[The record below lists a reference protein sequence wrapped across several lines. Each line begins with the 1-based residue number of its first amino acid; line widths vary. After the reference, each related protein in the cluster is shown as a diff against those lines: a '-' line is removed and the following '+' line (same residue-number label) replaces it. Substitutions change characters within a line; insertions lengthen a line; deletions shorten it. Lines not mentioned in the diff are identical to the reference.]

1 MMFTI
6 IMIIIIMITMI
17 IGIIVVSKTK
27 VMFTISPRSWSMII
41 AMMMENPGD
50 EVSGDKKITCIVQ
63 KKTQSSLVKQL
74 VPRNSSCRKFSLE
87 IFSQGAIS
95 GQDSGKQLNDKWG
108 QIYTFD
114 ILIETS
120 VNYIKSQR
128 NIQNEENAG
137 EMVSFFFTN
146 IYAFEMLMWFSNI
159 LKKKNSEILEKYF
172 QKK

>member
-1 MMFTI
+1 
-6 IMIIIIMITMI
+6 MIIIIMITMI

-27 VMFTISPRSWSMII
+27 VMFTISSRSWSMIM
-41 AMMMENPGD
+41 AMMMENFDDG
-50 EVSGDKKITCIVQ
+50 VSGDKKITWKQ

-74 VPRNSSCRKFSLE
+74 VPRNSSWRKFSLE

-146 IYAFEMLMWFSNI
+146 MLF
-159 LKKKNSEILEKYF
+159 KC
-172 QKK
+172 

>member
-1 MMFTI
+1 MIIIMMIIIII

-74 VPRNSSCRKFSLE
+74 VPRNSSWRKFSLE

-114 ILIETS
+114 IFTLCAQVGKIS
-120 VNYIKSQR
+120 K
-128 NIQNEENAG
+128 
-137 EMVSFFFTN
+137 MV
-146 IYAFEMLMWFSNI
+146 I
-159 LKKKNSEILEKYF
+159 LSRDRLKIL
-172 QKK
+172 

>member
-74 VPRNSSCRKFSLE
+74 VPRNSSWRKFYLE

-146 IYAFEMLMWFSNI
+146 ML
-159 LKKKNSEILEKYF
+159 LKC
-172 QKK
+172 